1 MKAAFEEALVRIDQ
15 LNPSPTF
22 ASAVDIPAELM
33 DSVIRHQA
41 HLAELIVTLRN
52 AGVSEEVVEASVRT
66 LVDSYADELTI
77 AIRGLMRERHRG

>member
-1 MKAAFEEALVRIDQ
+1 MRIDQ

-41 HLAELIVTLRN
+41 HLAELIATLRG
-52 AGVSEEVVEASVRT
+52 AGVSEEMVEASVRT

-77 AIRGLMRERHRG
+77 AIRGIVKDRHRG